1 LAKDFQYIQ
10 KKLIGDEFSSWFKTF
25 APLNRAPHIGEI
37 VTLKDHARTLA
48 LIAETDGEAF

>member
-1 LAKDFQYIQ
+1 MAKDFQYIQ

-25 APLNRAPHIGEI
+25 APLNRAPHIGEL